1 MKTRARVAVHVVLL
15 VAAAAQP
22 TTTFV
27 VRSDGSGQYSSL
39 QAAVTAAAANPVATG
54 HAVFDVRGTFFE
66 RVHVPAT
73 LRDGVTIVGTGTAPL
88 DALLVHNTSGA
99 AVGTFSSWTLMVDS
113 LNVTLV
119 NVAVA
124 NNESNYDRKVAG
136 QSVALHLN
144 GGAAGQPQRVRDVNS
159 SLLGAQDT
167 LYTGGAFSQSFFS
180 RTYINGTCGVW
191 RAGRRR
197 VLRRHHLLLPVRV
210 HHPPTRP
217 PARPPVAQTRF
228 SATHR
233 PSLKTARWSTRTR

>member
-1 MKTRARVAVHVVLL
+1 MNARSRLAAHVVLL
-15 VAAAAQP
+15 AAAAAQP

-27 VRSDGSGQYSSL
+27 VRSDGSGQYASL
-39 QAAVTAAAANPVATG
+39 QAAVTAAAANPAATG

-73 LRDGVTIVGTGTAPL
+73 LRDGVTIVGTGAAPL

-99 AVGTFSSWTLMVDS
+99 AVGTFSSWTLMVDA

-124 NNESNYDRKVAG
+124 NNASGYDRKVAG

-144 GGAAGQPQRVRDVNS
+144 GGAAGQLQRVRVVNS

-180 RTYINGTCGVW
+180 RTYINGTCGASP
-191 RAGRRR
+191 RASAAARAAPRSPAAACAR
-197 VLRRHHLLLPVRV
+197 APPA
-210 HHPPTRP
+210 HPPTRP
-217 PARPPVAQTRF
+217 PADPRLRRALWRLVVR
-228 SATHR
+228 
-233 PSLKTARWSTRTR
+233 L